1 MMSWGVLLQEDQS
14 AWGLERTGRKEV
26 LQEEAGGSQ
35 TVQNLGGH
43 RKDAAFYPKNSGKVL
58 NV

>member
-1 MMSWGVLLQEDQS
+1 MLLQEDQS

>member
-1 MMSWGVLLQEDQS
+1 MGFRENREE
-14 AWGLERTGRKEV
+14 GL

-35 TVQNLGGH
+35 AVQNLGGH